1 MKKRQTF
8 VDEKNWDRRDSLSKS
23 LPLFIINGDDFNK
36 NVRCQVQVQELGI
49 LGNRDKRTYSFG
61 KCFLHLNAT
70 L

>member
-8 VDEKNWDRRDSLSKS
+8 VDEKSWDRRENLPKS
-23 LPLFIINGDDFNK
+23 LPLFITNGDDFNN

-61 KCFLHLNAT
+61 KCFYT
-70 L
+70 